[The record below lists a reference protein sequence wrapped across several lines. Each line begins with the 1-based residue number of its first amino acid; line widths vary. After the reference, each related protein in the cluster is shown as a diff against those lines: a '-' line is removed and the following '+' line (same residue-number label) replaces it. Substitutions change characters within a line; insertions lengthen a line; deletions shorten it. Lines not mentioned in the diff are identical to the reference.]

1 MDITDEKLAKIYGPT
16 GLDIGAASPEE
27 IATSIIAEI
36 QAVFN
41 HKKGTMLK
49 WKKDQI
55 HSA

>member
-1 MDITDEKLAKIYGPT
+1 LSKIYGPT
-16 GLDIGAASPEE
+16 GLDIGATTPEE

-41 HKKGTMLK
+41 GKQGQMLK
-49 WKKDQI
+49 LKKSQI